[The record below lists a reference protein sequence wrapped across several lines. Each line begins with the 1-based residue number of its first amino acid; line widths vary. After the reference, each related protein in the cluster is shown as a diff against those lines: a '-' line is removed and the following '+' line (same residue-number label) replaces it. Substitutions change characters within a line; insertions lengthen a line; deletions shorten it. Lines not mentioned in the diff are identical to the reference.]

1 MWKWQ
6 HLNKLGLHGELLNMS
21 TEGIS
26 KGMSK
31 KGRMYEDE
39 RVINNVYT
47 VNHDQLL
54 KGKGKGNAHKR

>member
-1 MWKWQ
+1 
-6 HLNKLGLHGELLNMS
+6 MS
-21 TEGIS
+21 TEGIL

-39 RVINNVYT
+39 RAINNVYT

-54 KGKGKGNAHKR
+54 EGKRKGNAHER